1 MTLNQESS
9 VFRNINNNNSNNNR
23 LTSFGRNQIGERNY
37 TVKIICPIPDGC
49 KVNFTTTTMNKNN
62 NNNNNNN
69 NNKKVRFSNLIN
81 ISDVDSVEE
90 YDRCGQLGQKEENFK
105 VDVWFTGETL
115 AKTKYNM
122 GKWINKNIYNQKEV
136 DVALKNVNRKVEKS
150 KDNVEECRVLD
161 LRDW

>member
-9 VFRNINNNNSNNNR
+9 MFRNINNNNNNNNR
-23 LTSFGRNQIGERNY
+23 LTSLGRNQIGERNY
-37 TVKIICPIPDGC
+37 TVKIIRPIPDRC
-49 KVNFTTTTMNKNN
+49 KVNFTTITM
-62 NNNNNNN
+62 NNNNN

-81 ISDVDSVEE
+81 ISDVDSVEG

-105 VDVWFTGETL
+105 IDVWFTGETL

-122 GKWINKNIYNQKEV
+122 GKWINKNIYNQKEI